1 MADENTPVENETP
14 ETGEVPETGEQ
25 GGEQPQGPGGTS
37 VPPAVERALRKAN
50 EEAKTLRL
58 KLKEFEDR
66 DKTEAERLAERAS
79 EAEKRA
85 STAEQGLLR
94 WKVAAAKKLPPLL
107 ADRLQGDDEEA
118 MAADADRLLQ
128 SLKAAGP
135 SAPSF
140 DGGVRPT
147 ARPSSMNDLIRRQ
160 AGLG

>member
-94 WKVAAAKKLPPLL
+94 WKVAAA
-107 ADRLQGDDEEA
+107 
-118 MAADADRLLQ
+118 
-128 SLKAAGP
+128 
-135 SAPSF
+135 
-140 DGGVRPT
+140 
-147 ARPSSMNDLIRRQ
+147 
-160 AGLG
+160 